1 MEHEK
6 QNHSQELS
14 IQELAD
20 ISGGVNVGEYYPD
33 GNLTDNIYNN
43 VSEDIA
49 KHLEN
54 TKLPYWKDKYNN
66 SQNHK
71 SNSSS

>member
-1 MEHEK
+1 MEQTNKHE
-6 QNHSQELS
+6 SQELS

-20 ISGGVNVGEYYPD
+20 IAGGVAVGEYYPD
-33 GNLTDNIYNN
+33 ENATDNLYNN
-43 VSEDIA
+43 VSEEIA

-54 TKLPYWKDKYNN
+54 TKLPYWKDKY
-66 SQNHK
+66 

>member
-1 MEHEK
+1 MEHKK
-6 QNHSQELS
+6 QNHSEELS

-20 ISGGVNVGEYYPD
+20 ISGGVAVGEYYPNED
-33 GNLTDNIYNN
+33 LTNNLYNN
-43 VSEDIA
+43 VSEEIA

-54 TKLPYWKDKYNN
+54 TKLPYWKDKHNNTQNYN
-66 SQNHK
+66 